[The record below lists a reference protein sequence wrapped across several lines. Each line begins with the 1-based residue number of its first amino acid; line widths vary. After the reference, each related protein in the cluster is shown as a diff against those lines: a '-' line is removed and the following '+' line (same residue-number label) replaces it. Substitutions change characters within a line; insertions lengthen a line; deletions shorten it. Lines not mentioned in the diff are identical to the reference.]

1 MKKNNLILY
10 GTILILGLI
19 APFIFPGF
27 KLQISFLWI
36 LIVLA
41 MTWDVQGG
49 QMGYNTFGNILFF
62 GVGMYLCASVQIGM
76 FAMRF
81 GIIQIRKY
89 KQGKTKVKKKSLEQI
104 AFGIFFI
111 IILGLI
117 IYSINDL
124 LFN

>member
-1 MKKNNLILY
+1 MLY
-10 GTILILGLI
+10 S
-19 APFIFPGF
+19 FIFY
-27 KLQISFLWI
+27 LS
-36 LIVLA
+36 LI
-41 MTWDVQGG
+41 
-49 QMGYNTFGNILFF
+49 I
-62 GVGMYLCASVQIGM
+62 IGI

-89 KQGKTKVKKKSLEQI
+89 KQGKTKVKKKSLEQV

-117 IYSINDL
+117 IYSVNDL

>member
-1 MKKNNLILY
+1 MIK
-10 GTILILGLI
+10 
-19 APFIFPGF
+19 FIFY
-27 KLQISFLWI
+27 LS
-36 LIVLA
+36 LII
-41 MTWDVQGG
+41 
-49 QMGYNTFGNILFF
+49 F
-62 GVGMYLCASVQIGM
+62 GM

-81 GIIQIRKY
+81 GIIQIRQY
-89 KQGKTKVKKKSLEQI
+89 KQGKTKVKKKLLEQI

>member
-1 MKKNNLILY
+1 
-10 GTILILGLI
+10 
-19 APFIFPGF
+19 
-27 KLQISFLWI
+27 
-36 LIVLA
+36 
-41 MTWDVQGG
+41 
-49 QMGYNTFGNILFF
+49 
-62 GVGMYLCASVQIGM
+62 M

-89 KQGKTKVKKKSLEQI
+89 KQGQTKVKKKSLEQI

-117 IYSINDL
+117 VYSINGL